1 MFADAHDE
9 DIVVDASDLSFR
21 LAPSIDASCASI
33 HRPSVDWGRSL
44 QPSSVGVRLGQHH
57 IQDHTETRKSRGRDP
72 PWHSTLATSLALFA
86 AASFV
91 RADSAFCD

>member
-21 LAPSIDASCASI
+21 RAPSIDASCASI

-44 QPSSVGVRLGQHH
+44 QPSSLGVRLGQHH
-57 IQDHTETRKSRGRDP
+57 LQDHTEMRKSSGRG
-72 PWHSTLATSLALFA
+72 TLPLQPAPRCSRRL
-86 AASFV
+86 SFV
-91 RADSAFCD
+91 HADSAFCD